1 MASLPVAITSA
12 HITIFWNNQQY
23 KEVAD
28 VTFTVDYDEQE
39 IFGIDSPYC
48 QEIAGGKITIS
59 GQVSGFRL
67 KLSGGL
73 QAKNLRPLFSDVS
86 ANPLVSL
93 RVSDRATSEDIIFIP
108 QCKISSE
115 SHTIPTKGTYK
126 LNFNFKG
133 MVPFF
138 ALDRS

>member
-1 MASLPVAITSA
+1 MASLPVVITGA
-12 HITIFWNNQQY
+12 HIEIFWNNMQF

-28 VTFTVDYDEQE
+28 VNFTVDYGEEE
-39 IFGIDSPYC
+39 IWGIDSPYP
-48 QEIAGGKITIS
+48 QEIAGNRITVS

-73 QAKNLRPLFSDVS
+73 QGKNLRPLFTDVS
-86 ANPLVSL
+86 ANPYVSL

-108 QCKISSE
+108 QCKVSSE
-115 SHTIPTKGTYK
+115 THSIPSRGVYK
-126 LNFNFKG
+126 LNFSFKG
-133 MVPFF
+133 AIPLF

>member
-1 MASLPVAITSA
+1 MAVPIVITGA
-12 HITIFWNNQQY
+12 HIEIFWNNQQY

-28 VTFTVDYDEQE
+28 ISFTVDYGEEE
-39 IFGIDSPYC
+39 IYGIDSPYA
-48 QEIAGGKITIS
+48 QEIAGGKITIT
-59 GQVSGFRL
+59 GQVNGFRL

-115 SHTIPTKGTYK
+115 SHSIPTRGTYK